1 MLNSTKQT
9 HKRFK
14 ILIAGFAVLAL
25 LLFLTIANW
34 TRIQL
39 GYKGYPAQE
48 RKILLSLSD
57 DEIKE
62 YLDYDKVIDLSKWNA
77 FPNEKHYLDYDL
89 LVSSNKNTEE
99 IISYV
104 DTFYKKDYKD
114 LSALGYQKENLR
126 FLMQKLSLSEFQIV
140 IQNKLTWEQ
149 INPYF
154 AVQGYIVKDFPAYIK
169 SKKISK
175 RCCYADFLSY
185 D

>member
-1 MLNSTKQT
+1 M
-9 HKRFK
+9 
-14 ILIAGFAVLAL
+14 
-25 LLFLTIANW
+25 
-34 TRIQL
+34 
-39 GYKGYPAQE
+39 
-48 RKILLSLSD
+48 
-57 DEIKE
+57 
-62 YLDYDKVIDLSKWNA
+62 
-77 FPNEKHYLDYDL
+77 DYDL